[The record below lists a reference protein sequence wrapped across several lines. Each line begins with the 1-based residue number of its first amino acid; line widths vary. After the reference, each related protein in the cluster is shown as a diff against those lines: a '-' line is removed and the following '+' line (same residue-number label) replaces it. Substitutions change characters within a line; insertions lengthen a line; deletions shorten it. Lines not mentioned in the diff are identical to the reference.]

1 MRNGTCKGCGASIVW
16 IATANGKSMP
26 CDATAIYYKMNASG
40 KDKIITPNGVTI
52 SCDIVTDPNIAD
64 GVGYIP
70 HWGTCPAADKFR
82 KR

>member
-16 IATANGKSMP
+16 IGTLSGKSMP
-26 CDATAIYYKMNASG
+26 CDTMPVYYKVKASG
-40 KDKIITPNGVTI
+40 RDKVVTPNGETI
-52 SCDIVTDPNIAD
+52 SCDIVSDPNIAD